1 LLPFASAKVRETFF
15 EVVGENASLPQVRF
29 LDGQARTAL
38 AASDAALLASG
49 TAALEAA
56 LLRCPMVVAYRVS
69 AVSFWLARMLATTRY
84 VSMPNHL
91 MPTPLVPEFLQDQ
104 ADQSN
109 LSGAI
114 ARLLNAP
121 DHRNEMLQGLSGIR
135 DTLQRDANYNIARLL
150 GELAFG

>member
-1 LLPFASAKVRETFF
+1 
-15 EVVGENASLPQVRF
+15 
-29 LDGQARTAL
+29 
-38 AASDAALLASG
+38 
-49 TAALEAA
+49 
-56 LLRCPMVVAYRVS
+56 
-69 AVSFWLARMLATTRY
+69 
-84 VSMPNHL
+84 MPNHL

-150 GELAFG
+150 GELACG